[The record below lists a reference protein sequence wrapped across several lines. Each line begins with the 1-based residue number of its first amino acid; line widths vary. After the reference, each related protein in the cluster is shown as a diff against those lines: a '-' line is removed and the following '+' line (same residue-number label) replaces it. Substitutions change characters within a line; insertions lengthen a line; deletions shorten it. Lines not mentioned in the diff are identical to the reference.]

1 MGNKHL
7 TICLMVLMS
16 STPAYAEYDVN
27 DLKKLF
33 TDKRQRAQI
42 DAARA
47 GDYSGSEV
55 QQATQ
60 VNVSGYMKR
69 SGGKSVVWVNGTNT
83 LESSKVGGVMVNT
96 QTINNDNKVP
106 VKIDGR
112 TVYVRPGE
120 SWSEAS
126 GNVKDSY

>member
-1 MGNKHL
+1 
-7 TICLMVLMS
+7 MVLMS

>member
-1 MGNKHL
+1 
-7 TICLMVLMS
+7 MVLIS

-27 DLKKLF
+27 NLKKLF

-60 VNVSGYMKR
+60 VKVSGYMKR
-69 SGGKSVVWVNGTNT
+69 SSGKSVVWVNGKNT
-83 LESSKVGGVMVNT
+83 LDSSRVGGVTVNT
-96 QTINNDNKVP
+96 NAINNKVP

>member
-7 TICLMVLMS
+7 TICLMVLIS

-27 DLKKLF
+27 NLKKLF

-60 VNVSGYMKR
+60 VKVSGYMKR
-69 SGGKSVVWVNGTNT
+69 SSGKSVVWVNGKNT
-83 LESSKVGGVMVNT
+83 LDSSRVGGVTVNT
-96 QTINNDNKVP
+96 NAINNKVP